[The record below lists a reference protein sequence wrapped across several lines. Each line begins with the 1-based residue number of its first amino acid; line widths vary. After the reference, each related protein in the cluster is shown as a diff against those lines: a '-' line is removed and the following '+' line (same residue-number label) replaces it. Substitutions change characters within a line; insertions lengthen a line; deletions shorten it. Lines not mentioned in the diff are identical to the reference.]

1 MDKAIELTARRTPD
15 DPSVSGSIPGGP
27 TERAP
32 APVRYGGTLP
42 RQPMPLFRSDG
53 VALAYDDS
61 GERVLSPVLLLHGLS
76 SARGTWR
83 GVARRL
89 AGRYRVLALDQRGH
103 GESEHAPG
111 SYVLAR
117 YGADT
122 IAFCER
128 VVGEPV
134 ALVGHSLG
142 GVIAA
147 FVTRRRPDLVL
158 GAFLEDP
165 PLFRGEA
172 SQPGE
177 GGLASLFPA
186 LREMLRE
193 LRRKGAAVSEYEAL
207 LNRAPTPGG
216 GSIGDVLGPEGTR
229 AQAEAWASADPEVFT
244 PAIEGTVVAG
254 VEPEATLAR
263 PVAIVRGDPARGA
276 AFSAEDE
283 KWFLA
288 ANPRASVTLFE
299 ATSHGIH
306 DERPER
312 FAAQLESFLAAVCG
326 R

>member
-1 MDKAIELTARRTPD
+1 
-15 DPSVSGSIPGGP
+15 
-27 TERAP
+27 
-32 APVRYGGTLP
+32 
-42 RQPMPLFRSDG
+42 MPQFESDG

-61 GERVLSPVLLLHGLS
+61 GERGLPPVLLLHGLS
-76 SARGTWR
+76 SARSTWR

-103 GESEHAPG
+103 GESAHAPG
-111 SYVLAR
+111 SYVLER

-122 IAFCER
+122 IAFCEQI
-128 VVGEPV
+128 VGEPT

-165 PLFRGEA
+165 PLFRG
-172 SQPGE
+172 QPGQPAE
-177 GGLASLFPA
+177 GGLAALFPVI
-186 LREMLRE
+186 REMLRE
-193 LRRKGAAVSEYEAL
+193 LRRKGAAVSEYEAML
-207 LNRAPTPGG
+207 KRAPTPGG
-216 GSIGDVLGPEGTR
+216 GSLADVLGPEGTR
-229 AQAEAWASADPEVFT
+229 AQAEAWASTDPEVFT
-244 PAIEGTVVAG
+244 PAIDGTVTAG
-254 VEPEATLAR
+254 AEPEATLVRA
-263 PVAIVRGDPARGA
+263 VAIVRADPARGA

-283 KWFLA
+283 KRFLA

-299 ATSHGIH
+299 ETSHGIH

-312 FAAQLESFLAAVCG
+312 FAAELGSFLAAVFG

>member
-1 MDKAIELTARRTPD
+1 
-15 DPSVSGSIPGGP
+15 
-27 TERAP
+27 
-32 APVRYGGTLP
+32 
-42 RQPMPLFRSDG
+42 MPLFQSDG

-61 GERVLSPVLLLHGLS
+61 GERVLPPVLLLHGLS

-83 GVARRL
+83 GVARTL

-103 GESEHAPG
+103 GESAHAPG

-128 VVGEPV
+128 VVGEPA

-147 FVTRRRPDLVL
+147 YVTRVRPDLVL

-165 PLFRGEA
+165 PLFRGEP
-172 SQPGE
+172 SQPRE
-177 GGLASLFPA
+177 GGLSSLFPA
-186 LREMLRE
+186 IREMLRE
-193 LRRKGAAVSEYEAL
+193 LRRKGAAVSEYEAM
-207 LNRAPTPGG
+207 LNRAPAPGGG

-244 PAIEGTVVAG
+244 PAIEGTVAAG
-254 VEPEATLAR
+254 AEPEATLAR
-263 PVAIVRGDPARGA
+263 PVAIVRSDPARGA

-283 KWFLA
+283 KRFLA
-288 ANPRASVTLFE
+288 TNPRASVTLFE
-299 ATSHGIH
+299 ATSHAIH

-312 FAAQLESFLAAVCG
+312 FAAQLGSFLAAVCG